1 MRGLSKSKITA
12 HRQCPKRLWLQTFRP
27 ELATESAQTRLAMQS
42 GNRIG
47 EAARTLYPGGILIDT
62 NDLRA
67 ALDQTWA
74 ALAGHPGK
82 PLFEA
87 TFEHDGVLI
96 RADVLLPGRNGAKL
110 IEVKGSSSVKEYHIE
125 DAAIQA
131 WVVRAAGVPL
141 QSIHV
146 ANADRNFR
154 YAGGCD
160 YTGLIKPQEV
170 TSVVDALAPQIAGW
184 VAAARTT
191 LAGPE
196 PDITC
201 GAQCKK
207 PYVCAFLK
215 HCTASEAV
223 VTEYPIDDLYKA
235 HPTHKAALRAAG
247 YSDIRQI
254 PPRLL
259 RSKKQ
264 VRIREAVITG
274 RAYLDDTAG
283 AQLRSAPYPRHYF
296 DFETISV
303 GCPVWPGTG
312 PHLVIPFQWSC
323 HTETAPG
330 VIEHREFLA
339 AGTEDP
345 RRECA
350 ESLIAALGGEGP
362 IYAYHA
368 QFEKARIN
376 ELAEQLPDLGGALTS
391 IANRVV
397 CLEKLT
403 LASYYHPGMHGSWS
417 LKFVLP
423 TIAPHLDYA
432 DLAVRDGSL
441 AQEAFLEI
449 MDTQT
454 SAGRRNE
461 LRRHLLDYCGRDT
474 EALVYLARFLE
485 SAHAG

>member
-1 MRGLSKSKITA
+1 MHGLSKSKITA

-27 ELATESAQTRLAMQS
+27 ELASESARARLAMQN

-47 EAARTLYPGGILIDT
+47 EATRTLYPGGILIDT

-67 ALDQTWA
+67 ALDQTRT
-74 ALAGHPGK
+74 ALAGHPEK

-87 TFEHDGVLI
+87 TFEHDGVLV
-96 RADVLLPGRNGAKL
+96 RADVLLPSPNGAEL
-110 IEVKGSSSVKEYHIE
+110 IEVKSSTAVKEYQIE
-125 DAAIQA
+125 DAALQA

-141 QSIHV
+141 KSIRV
-146 ANADRNFR
+146 AHADKKFR
-154 YAGGCD
+154 YAGGGD
-160 YTGLIKPQEV
+160 YTGLIKPEDV
-170 TSVVDALAPQIAGW
+170 TRAVDALAPQVSGW
-184 VAAARTT
+184 IAAARIT

-196 PDITC
+196 PVITC
-201 GAQCKK
+201 GAQCDK
-207 PYVCAFLK
+207 PYECPFLK
-215 HCTASEAV
+215 HCMASDAV
-223 VTEYPIDDLYKA
+223 APEYPIDDLYKA

-254 PPRLL
+254 PPGLL
-259 RSKKQ
+259 RSQKQ
-264 VRIREAVITG
+264 VRIREAAVTG

-283 AQLRSAPYPRHYF
+283 TQLRSAPYPRHYF
-296 DFETISV
+296 DFETISIA
-303 GCPVWPGTG
+303 CPVWPGTA
-312 PHLVIPFQWSC
+312 PYLAIPFQWSC

-350 ESLIAALGGEGP
+350 ESLIAALNSGGP

-368 QFEKARIN
+368 QFERTRIN
-376 ELAEQLPDLGGALTS
+376 ELAEHLPDLSAALTS
-391 IANRVV
+391 IANRLV

-403 LASYYHPGMHGSWS
+403 LASYYHPDMHGSWS

-432 DLAVRDGSL
+432 DLAVRDGNL
-441 AQEAFLEI
+441 AQEAFLEL

-454 SAGRRNE
+454 STGRRSE
-461 LRRHLLDYCGRDT
+461 LRRQLLDYCGRDT

-485 SAHAG
+485 GAHAG